1 MTMLGPNA
9 KIQSAKLYFYNSYYE
24 KTECHG
30 AKFMKV
36 NYFSPGTYRAK
47 QFKIC
52 YKKRRHIVF
61 LNCCCLKF
69 ITIHSSIITIKYLPH
84 LYFVKVVMILYSMH
98 VNTGTE
104 LKHSSSD
111 GSAFASQTKGRGFKF
126 RWILWDALLSER
138 RIVTINT
145 PIVITRHGEL
155 CIRWSILDTAT
166 YQWSVPA
173 QELHSR
179 AAQSVQP

>member
-1 MTMLGPNA
+1 MTTLGPNA
-9 KIQSAKLYFYNSYYE
+9 EIQSAKLYFYYSYYE

-52 YKKRRHIVF
+52 YKKRHIVF
-61 LNCCCLKF
+61 LNCCCLKS

-84 LYFVKVVMILYSMH
+84 LDFVKVVMILYSMH

-111 GSAFASQTKGRGFKF
+111 GSAFASRSKGRGFKF